1 MPQRKLDEL
10 WKSKTDPPP
19 KRNRV
24 EPKPRKVEIESRS
37 HEIEVKEPKKEKAI
51 EAPCLNAVLGDKS
64 KEKKSILKNV
74 NLIKKNHR
82 ESYNKYIWQTT
93 SDPWTVSKKQDGS
106 DSKELNEELVKMKK
120 NVLNWKRV
128 YDDDCEFDEW
138 DMKWRCKFCQNGEA
152 EWAKMNPKT
161 FNTRYITKHIE
172 CRDHRDQKG
181 AP

>member
-1 MPQRKLDEL
+1 MFCFSLKRAKIFARDFSGRKFSLEILEGENFRPGFRRVKSLTRDYHNLKEVSNMPQRKLDDL

-19 KRNRV
+19 KRKRV
-24 EPKPRKVEIESRS
+24 EPKPSKVEIESRS

-93 SDPWTVSKKQDGS
+93 SDPNQT
-106 DSKELNEELVKMKK
+106 
-120 NVLNWKRV
+120 
-128 YDDDCEFDEW
+128 
-138 DMKWRCKFCQNGEA
+138 
-152 EWAKMNPKT
+152 
-161 FNTRYITKHIE
+161 H
-172 CRDHRDQKG
+172 
-181 AP
+181 